1 MQWELIENFSC
12 FRYAVSVCTVLVLL
26 VRLLSERHSFS
37 LRKYL
42 LCSCLEFI
50 CLNVFWRLSVKM
62 LKNYGIIH
70 MNASAKGIAML
81 HRSCFFCLSIFLILF
96 LALSACSPK
105 KKEKSKSM
113 PPALVVIAA
122 ARHQDVPIEIKTFGT
137 MEASESVTIKPML
150 SGELNKVAFREGE
163 DVKEGALLFE
173 IDPRPYQA
181 ALNKTQA
188 SLVRNRV
195 IMKNARKDYERYLQL
210 AKEGLV
216 SQEQAEGYRTR
227 AETAA
232 ADLAADQAGVENART
247 QLSYCTISAP
257 ISGRLGALAVDQG
270 NVVKANETP
279 LVTINKLIPIR
290 ATFTIPEQSLSLVQQ
305 RLAAGPVTVA
315 AEVPGTTGM
324 TEKGLVSFLDNAV
337 DPATGT
343 IRLKGQFANEQK
355 RLWPGQFVTLSLLL
369 EVREQAVVV
378 PSQAVQTGQ
387 NGQFVFVV
395 NTDKA
400 AEVRPVVPGP
410 TYEAITV
417 IDQGLQAGEQ
427 VVIDGQMRVI
437 PGSKVEIKTVKSPEM
452 DGKEKTA
459 EEASPVKA
467 AAPGAAPE
475 R

>member
-1 MQWELIENFSC
+1 
-12 FRYAVSVCTVLVLL
+12 
-26 VRLLSERHSFS
+26 
-37 LRKYL
+37 
-42 LCSCLEFI
+42 
-50 CLNVFWRLSVKM
+50 
-62 LKNYGIIH
+62 
-70 MNASAKGIAML
+70 
-81 HRSCFFCLSIFLILF
+81 FLILF
-96 LALSACSPK
+96 LALPGCSPK
-105 KKEKSKSM
+105 KKEKNKSL

-150 SGELNKVAFREGE
+150 NGELTTVAFREGE
-163 DVKEGALLFE
+163 DVKEGVLLFE

-181 ALNKTQA
+181 ALNKA
-188 SLVRNRV
+188 ESSLSRNRV

-232 ADLAADQAGVENART
+232 ADFAADQAGVENART
-247 QLSYCTISAP
+247 QLSYCTITAP

-305 RLAAGPVTVA
+305 RLAAGPMTVA
-315 AEVPGTTGM
+315 AEVPGTVGFS
-324 TEKGLVSFLDNAV
+324 EKGLVSFLDNAV

-343 IRLKGQFANEQK
+343 IRLKGQFANEQR
-355 RLWPGQFVTLSLLL
+355 RLWPGQFVTLSLIL

-378 PSQAVQTGQ
+378 PRQAVQTGQ
-387 NGQFVFVV
+387 SGQFVFVV
-395 NTDKA
+395 KADKT

-410 TYEAITV
+410 DYEAITV
-417 IDQGLQAGEQ
+417 IDSGVQVGEQ

-437 PGSKVEIKTVKSPEM
+437 PGSKVEIKTVKKPEPEPQ
-452 DGKEKTA
+452 EKSA
-459 EEASPVKA
+459 EALKA
-467 AAPGAAPE
+467 AKSAAQEVTPG

>member
-1 MQWELIENFSC
+1 
-12 FRYAVSVCTVLVLL
+12 
-26 VRLLSERHSFS
+26 
-37 LRKYL
+37 
-42 LCSCLEFI
+42 
-50 CLNVFWRLSVKM
+50 
-62 LKNYGIIH
+62 
-70 MNASAKGIAML
+70 ML
-81 HRSCFFCLSIFLILF
+81 HRSCFFCIPVFLIL
-96 LALSACSPK
+96 LLVLPACSPK
-105 KKEKSKSM
+105 KKEKSKSL
-113 PPALVVIAA
+113 PPALVVTAV
-122 ARHQDVPIEIKTFGT
+122 ARHQDVPIEIKTFGN
-137 MEASESVTIKPML
+137 MEASESITVKPML
-150 SGELNKVAFREGE
+150 SGELTTVAFREGV
-163 DVKEGALLFE
+163 DVKEGTLLFE

-188 SLVRNRV
+188 SLARNRV

-227 AETAA
+227 AEMAA
-232 ADLAADQAGVENART
+232 ADFAADQAGVENART

-305 RLAAGPVTVA
+305 RLAAGPMTVA
-315 AEVPGTTGM
+315 AEVPGTAGFS
-324 TEKGLVSFLDNAV
+324 EKGLVSFLDNTV

-355 RLWPGQFVTLSLLL
+355 RLWPGQFVTLSLIL

-378 PSQAVQTGQ
+378 PRQAVQTGQ
-387 NGQFVFVV
+387 SGQFVFVV
-395 NTDKA
+395 KADKT

-410 TYEAITV
+410 TYKAITV

-437 PGSKVEIKTVKSPEM
+437 PGSKVEIKTAKSP

>member
-1 MQWELIENFSC
+1 
-12 FRYAVSVCTVLVLL
+12 
-26 VRLLSERHSFS
+26 
-37 LRKYL
+37 
-42 LCSCLEFI
+42 
-50 CLNVFWRLSVKM
+50 
-62 LKNYGIIH
+62 
-70 MNASAKGIAML
+70 ML
-81 HRSCFFCLSIFLILF
+81 HRSYFFCLSIFLILF
-96 LALSACSPK
+96 LALSACAPE

-113 PPALVVIAA
+113 PPALVVTAV
-122 ARHQDVPIEIKTFGT
+122 ARQQDVPIEIKTFGT

-150 SGELNKVAFREGE
+150 SGELTTVAFREGE

-188 SLVRNRV
+188 SLARNRV
-195 IMKNARKDYERYLQL
+195 IMKSARKDYERYLQL

-232 ADLAADQAGVENART
+232 ADFAADQAGVENART
-247 QLSYCTISAP
+247 QLSYCTITAP

-305 RLAAGPVTVA
+305 RLAAGPMTVA
-315 AEVPGTTGM
+315 AEVPGTTGFS
-324 TEKGLVSFLDNAV
+324 EKGLVSFLDNAV

-343 IRLKGQFANEQK
+343 IRLKGKFANEQK

-387 NGQFVFVV
+387 NGQYVFVV
-395 NTDKA
+395 QADQT

-410 TYEAITV
+410 DYEAITV
-417 IDQGLQAGEQ
+417 IDSGLQVGEQ
-427 VVIDGQMRVI
+427 VVIDGQMRIV
-437 PGSKVEIKTVKSPEM
+437 PGSKVEIKTVKKPES
-452 DGKEKTA
+452 EVR
-459 EEASPVKA
+459 ERS
-467 AAPGAAPE
+467 GAAVTPATSATSE
-475 R
+475 VTPGR

>member
-1 MQWELIENFSC
+1 
-12 FRYAVSVCTVLVLL
+12 
-26 VRLLSERHSFS
+26 
-37 LRKYL
+37 
-42 LCSCLEFI
+42 
-50 CLNVFWRLSVKM
+50 
-62 LKNYGIIH
+62 
-70 MNASAKGIAML
+70 ML
-81 HRSCFFCLSIFLILF
+81 HRSYFFCMPIFLILL
-96 LALSACSPK
+96 LALPACSPK
-105 KKEKSKSM
+105 KKEKSKSI
-113 PPALVVIAA
+113 PQALVVIAV
-122 ARHQDVPIEIKTFGT
+122 ARYQDVPIEIKTFGT

-150 SGELNKVAFREGE
+150 SGELTTVAFREGE

-181 ALNKTQA
+181 ALNKA
-188 SLVRNRV
+188 ESSLARNRV

-232 ADLAADQAGVENART
+232 ADFAADQAGVENART
-247 QLSYCTISAP
+247 QLSYCTITAP

-305 RLAAGPVTVA
+305 RLAAGPMTVA
-315 AEVPGTTGM
+315 AEVPGTAGFS
-324 TEKGLVSFLDNAV
+324 EKGLVSFLDNAV
-337 DPATGT
+337 DPTTGT

-387 NGQFVFVV
+387 SGQFVFVV
-395 NTDKA
+395 KADKT

-410 TYEAITV
+410 DYKAITV
-417 IDQGLQAGEQ
+417 IDSGLQVGEQ
-427 VVIDGQMRVI
+427 VVIDGQMRVV
-437 PGSKVEIKTVKSPEM
+437 PGSKVEIKTAKKLEPEA
-452 DGKEKTA
+452 GKRSAEAITPAPVATPEVTA
-459 EEASPVKA
+459 
-467 AAPGAAPE
+467 G